1 MHTISNNSTYLTKR
15 PLDKGGGRVFFS
27 LSRTLA
33 LQGKNIINNLWLI
46 THMLGTEKGKKK
58 KYIHLTVGML
68 FAVLECS
75 RDCGG
80 EANGK
85 KKKMKL
91 CLEKI

>member
-1 MHTISNNSTYLTKR
+1 
-15 PLDKGGGRVFFS
+15 
-27 LSRTLA
+27 
-33 LQGKNIINNLWLI
+33 
-46 THMLGTEKGKKK
+46 MLGTEKGMKK

-85 KKKMKL
+85 KEKKMKL

>member
-1 MHTISNNSTYLTKR
+1 
-15 PLDKGGGRVFFS
+15 
-27 LSRTLA
+27 
-33 LQGKNIINNLWLI
+33 
-46 THMLGTEKGKKK
+46 MLGTEREK

-80 EANGK
+80 EANE
-85 KKKMKL
+85 KKMKL